1 MAGAAGPAAA
11 PGPEIGHDTPGRRAN
26 AIALLDADLHGL
38 LQIKEVSETIQAKLS
53 VAKVRTISRLSTV
66 ADDRAAMRKFCAD
79 VLGLDETNDV
89 IDIASMVD
97 SWESS
102 STRMTVRHKAEAE
115 AGLASQPRAL
125 NKVEIQDLL
134 AKFEAVHGI
143 KLEDRSV
150 PAASTLEQIFDQ
162 VEQGELKNM
171 SLVQF
176 VSREDSEADVLG
188 ATIEKGTGALK
199 VKKGYGECPKPR
211 TPEEFR
217 RRMAVVSH
225 SYLLAQLKFPQKAIL
240 RDLQPM
246 HFLKYLDLMLGEH
259 VLGLKAK
266 NQDGETVA
274 SPEFDLVLSYDFQ
287 VRRSM
292 VKLANE
298 GRLLHEALKE
308 SMLDTTIK
316 ERYFLTPNVY
326 SQVAGHARQPPWRS
340 RSPPTERPWGA
351 DRGRDWDKGK
361 GKSRKGSSKGKGK
374 KGGKQLHDRT
384 PDGRQICWRWNNPKE
399 RCRFNCGRLHACQI
413 CFGQR
418 PMHACDGSG
427 KSKDTSGGV
436 SEGGGKGA

>member
-1 MAGAAGPAAA
+1 MAGAAGAAGA
-11 PGPEIGHDTPGRRAN
+11 LDIGHDTPVRRAN
-26 AIALLDADLHGL
+26 AISLLDADLHGL
-38 LQIKEVSETIQAKLS
+38 LQIKEVNETLQAKLS
-53 VAKVRTISRLSTV
+53 VARVRTISRLSTV
-66 ADDRAAMRKFCAD
+66 TDDRAGMRRFCVDA
-79 VLGLDETNDV
+79 LGLDESRDV

-97 SWESS
+97 AWESS

-125 NKVEIQDLL
+125 NKVEVQDLL
-134 AKFEAVHGI
+134 TKFQAVHGI
-143 KLEDRSV
+143 KLEDRSI
-150 PAASTLEQIFDQ
+150 PASSTLEQIFDQ

-176 VSREDSEADVLG
+176 VSREDAEADVLG

-199 VKKGYGECPKPR
+199 VKKGYGECPKPK
-211 TPEEFR
+211 TPEDFR

-274 SPEFDLVLSYDFQ
+274 APEFDLVLSYDFQ
-287 VRRSM
+287 VRRAM

-298 GRLLHEALKE
+298 GRLLHEALRE
-308 SMLDTTIK
+308 AMLDTTIK

-326 SQVAGHARQPPWRS
+326 SQVAHSRTPPWRS
-340 RSPPTERPWGA
+340 RSPPVERSWGM
-351 DRGRDWDKGK
+351 DRGRDGDRGK
-361 GKSRKGSSKGKGK
+361 GKSRKGGGKGKGK

-384 PDGRQICWRWNNPKE
+384 PDGRQICWRWNNPRE
-399 RCRFNCGRLHACQI
+399 RCRFNCGRLHVCQI
-413 CFGQR
+413 CFGSH
-418 PMHACDGSG
+418 PMRACDGTG
-427 KSKDTSGGV
+427 KSKDTAGGAA
-436 SEGGGKGA
+436 EGGGKAS

>member
-1 MAGAAGPAAA
+1 MAVAA
-11 PGPEIGHDTPGRRAN
+11 PGLDIGHDTPARRAN
-26 AIALLDADLHGL
+26 AISLLDADFHGL
-38 LQIKEVSETIQAKLS
+38 LQIKEVNETVQAKL
-53 VAKVRTISRLSTV
+53 AIARMRTISRLSTV
-66 ADDRAAMRKFCAD
+66 ADDRAGMRKFCVD
-79 VLGLDETNDV
+79 TLGLDESADV

-125 NKVEIQDLL
+125 HKVEIQDLL
-134 AKFEAVHGI
+134 TKFQSVHGL
-143 KLEDRSV
+143 KLEDRNT

-176 VSREDSEADVLG
+176 VSREDAEADVLG

-199 VKKGYGECPKPR
+199 VKKGYGECPKPK

-266 NQDGETVA
+266 NQAGETVA
-274 SPEFDLVLSYDFQ
+274 SPDFDLMLSYYDFQ
-287 VRRSM
+287 IRRNM

-298 GRLLHEALKE
+298 GRLLHEALRE
-308 SMLDTTIK
+308 AMSDTTIK

-326 SQVAGHARQPPWRS
+326 SQVAMGQSRSESWRS
-340 RSPPTERPWGA
+340 RSPPGERSWAA
-351 DRGRDWDKGK
+351 DRGRDWEKGR
-361 GKSRKGSSKGKGK
+361 GKSKKGGGKSKGK

-384 PDGRQICWRWNNPKE
+384 PDGRQICWRRNNPRE
-399 RCRFNCGRLHACQI
+399 RFRFNCGRLHVCQA
-413 CFGQR
+413 CFG
-418 PMHACDGSG
+418 PHPVHACDGSG
-427 KSKDTSGGV
+427 KPKDTSGGAPD
-436 SEGGGKGA
+436 GGKSA